1 MGIKKIPF
9 PLLKRATSYVH
20 SDHLNIF
27 IHSLMPAP
35 ITPADAT
42 FPMRLNR
49 YLAKQGVATRREADA
64 LIEAGRIIVNGHKA
78 TLGMKVTETD
88 QVTVENANR
97 RHHTYLAYYKP
108 RGIITHSPQG
118 KREYSIAD
126 VTKKSD
132 LFPIGRLDKDSE
144 GLIILTNDGRIT
156 ERLLHP
162 RFAHEKEYE
171 VTVQETIDVTKL
183 PYLEAGIM
191 EEGELLTAKSVRIT
205 SKNTLT
211 IILTEG
217 KKHQIRRMLSA
228 IHLTVVTLKRVRIM
242 NVLIGAMNPGQS
254 RPIAGAAREAFLA
267 DLDL

>member
-1 MGIKKIPF
+1 MPT
-9 PLLKRATSYVH
+9 PL
-20 SDHLNIF
+20 
-27 IHSLMPAP
+27 
-35 ITPADAT
+35 TPEDAT

-49 YLAKQGVATRREADA
+49 YLAKRGVATRREADA
-64 LIEAGRIIVNGHKA
+64 LIEAGRVIVNGQKA
-78 TLGMKVTETD
+78 TLGMKVLETD
-88 QVTVENANR
+88 QVTLENANR

-118 KREYSIAD
+118 KREYAISDI
-126 VTKKSD
+126 TRKSD

-183 PYLEAGIM
+183 PYLEAGLM
-191 EEGELLTAKSVRIT
+191 EEGDLLTAKSARIT
-205 SKNTLT
+205 NKNTLT

-228 IHLTVVTLKRVRIM
+228 IHLTVTSLKRVRIM
-242 NVLIGAMNPGQS
+242 EVRLGALNPGQS

-267 DLDL
+267 DLGLE